1 MKDFP
6 RYTSIKYYYSDKT
19 TSDTFLFGKSAKK
32 KNIKGDL
39 IATLVLT
46 EDGIF
51 YLNLHRGT
59 ILTPDSYRDDRCV
72 PMEWVT
78 QRAVKYAIDY
88 QPYDFEEVW
97 TMGHSMYSKEFWHLT
112 YNDIRDFKIK
122 ISLNEFQPTGE
133 WGG

>member
-1 MKDFP
+1 VKDFP

-88 QPYDFEEVW
+88 QPYYFEEVW
-97 TMGHSMYSKEFWHLT
+97 TMGHSKYSKEFLHLT

-133 WGG
+133 WWG